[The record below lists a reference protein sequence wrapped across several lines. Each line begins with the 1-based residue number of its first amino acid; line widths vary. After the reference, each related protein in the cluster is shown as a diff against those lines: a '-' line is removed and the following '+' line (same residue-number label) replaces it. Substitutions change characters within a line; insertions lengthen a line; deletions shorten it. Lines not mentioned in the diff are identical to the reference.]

1 MRSAAVATALTLFT
15 ICSVGSAAAERL
27 SGREQRGLTFATA
40 NCARCHAIGKVGDS
54 PLKDAP
60 PFRTLHERYAIDDLA
75 EPLAEGIR
83 TGHPSMPEWVLEP
96 DQIDN
101 LIAYIKRIQD

>member
-1 MRSAAVATALTLFT
+1 MRCVGIATALLF
-15 ICSVGSAAAERL
+15 SALCFGTASAQRL
-27 SGREQRGLTFATA
+27 TPTEQRGLNFAKA
-40 NCARCHAIGKVGDS
+40 NCAHCHAIGKEGES

-83 TGHPSMPEWVLEP
+83 TGHPSMPEWVLDP

-101 LIAYIKRIQD
+101 LIAYLKRIQD

>member
-1 MRSAAVATALTLFT
+1 MKFVGITTTLLFCSLGFATAFAQRLTPT
-15 ICSVGSAAAERL
+15 
-27 SGREQRGLTFATA
+27 EQRGLTFAKA
-40 NCARCHAIGKVGDS
+40 NCARCHAIGKEGDS

-83 TGHPSMPEWVLEP
+83 TGHPSMPEWVLDP

-101 LIAYIKRIQD
+101 LIAYLKRIQD